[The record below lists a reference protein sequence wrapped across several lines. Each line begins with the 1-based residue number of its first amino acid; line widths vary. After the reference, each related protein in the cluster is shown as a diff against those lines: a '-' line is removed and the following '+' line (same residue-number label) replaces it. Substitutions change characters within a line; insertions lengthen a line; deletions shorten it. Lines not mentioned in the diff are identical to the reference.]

1 MLSMKGWPIMF
12 SIFAASHQ
20 KLQLMLMMLVF
31 RGVVRVDRTSK
42 APAHADDARQL
53 LGASLLA
60 ARSPCDA
67 YDAGPWFL

>member
-1 MLSMKGWPIMF
+1 MIMF

-20 KLQLMLMMLVF
+20 NLQLMLRMLVF
-31 RGVVRVDRTSK
+31 RGVVRVDRTSR

-53 LGASLLA
+53 LVGASLLA

-67 YDAGPWFL
+67 YDAGPWLGEQGAS